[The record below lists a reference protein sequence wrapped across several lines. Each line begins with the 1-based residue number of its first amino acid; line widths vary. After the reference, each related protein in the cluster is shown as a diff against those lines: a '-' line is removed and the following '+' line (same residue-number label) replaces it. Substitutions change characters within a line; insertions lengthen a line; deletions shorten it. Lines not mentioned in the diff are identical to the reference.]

1 MVNAMARRKKATKRY
16 FVFVKNGKDTNHVFT
31 GKQPRAAALKAATRG
46 FTDIVLR
53 ERGTK
58 KLHMYK
64 GSRKK
69 VSAPGNRPSWMPGS
83 IWQSNVK
90 KKGIKHL

>member
-1 MVNAMARRKKATKRY
+1 MARKKGEKRY
-16 FVFVKNGKDTNHVFT
+16 FVLQKGGKDTNHVFT

-46 FTDIVLR
+46 FTDITLR

-64 GSRKK
+64 GSRKE
-69 VSAPGNRPSWMPGS
+69 VTAPANRPDWMPAK
-83 IWQSNVK
+83 IKQSNVK
-90 KKGIKHL
+90 KKGIKHLK

>member
-1 MVNAMARRKKATKRY
+1 MARKKGGKRY
-16 FVFVKNGKDTNHVFT
+16 FVLQKGGKDTNHVFT
-31 GKQPRAAALKAATRG
+31 GKQPRAAALKAATRS
-46 FTDIVLR
+46 FKDITLR

-58 KLHMYK
+58 KLHMYI
-64 GSRKK
+64 GERKK

-90 KKGIKHL
+90 KKGIKHLK

>member
-1 MVNAMARRKKATKRY
+1 MVNAMAKKKGDKRY
-16 FVFVKNGKDTNHVFT
+16 FVLQQSGKDTNHVFT

-46 FTDIVLR
+46 FTNIVLR

-58 KLHMYK
+58 KLHIYT

-69 VSAPGNRPSWMPGS
+69 VSAPGNRPGWMPGS

>member
-1 MVNAMARRKKATKRY
+1 MAKKKGEKRY
-16 FVFVKNGKDTNHVFT
+16 FVLQKNGKDTNHVFT

-46 FTDIVLR
+46 FTTIVLR

-58 KLHMYK
+58 KIHTYA
-64 GSRKK
+64 GERKK
-69 VSAPGNRPSWMPGS
+69 VSAPSNRPDWMPEK
-83 IWQSNVK
+83 IMQSNVK